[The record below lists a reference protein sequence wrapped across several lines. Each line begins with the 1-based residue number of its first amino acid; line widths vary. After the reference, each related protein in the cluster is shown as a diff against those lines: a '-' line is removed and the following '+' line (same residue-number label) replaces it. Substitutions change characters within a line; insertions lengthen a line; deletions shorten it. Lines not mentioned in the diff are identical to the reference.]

1 MRVKYI
7 CSVLLILVALTITD
21 VFGQAR
27 DTDKTPEAQYSE
39 MVAEFRAEQLQLS
52 KAFRETEDKTEQVKI
67 RKRMTTMGLDYS
79 PRFLKV
85 ATDYPDSKAAV
96 DSLVWIVQMGN
107 RIGSRDTGPAL
118 KLLAENH
125 VKDERL
131 ALLCQG
137 LQRTITADVQTFLQ
151 VVIDRSPHR
160 NARGIACFSLAYQ
173 MQKTADRTPGN
184 QAKAEKLYQQ
194 VVDEYA
200 DVSYLR
206 GNLGDRASGA
216 LFAVKNLGIGKVAP
230 EIEAED
236 IDGVKFKLSD
246 YRGKVVVL
254 DFWGDW

>member
-7 CSVLLILVALTITD
+7 TSVLLIPVALMTTH

-27 DTDKTPEAQYSE
+27 DTDKTPEVQYSE
-39 MVAEFRAEQLQLS
+39 MVAEFRSEQQQLS

-107 RIGSRDTGPAL
+107 RSGSRDTGPAL
-118 KLLAENH
+118 KILAENH

-131 ALLCQG
+131 ASLCRM
-137 LQRTITADVQTFLQ
+137 LQRTITADVQAFLR

-160 NARGIACFSLAYQ
+160 DARGMACFALAYQ
-173 MQKTADRTPGN
+173 MQRTADRTPGN

-206 GNLGDRASGA
+206 GNLGDRAAGA
-216 LFAVKNLGIGKVAP
+216 LYATKYIAIGKVAP
-230 EIEAED
+230 EITAED

>member
-1 MRVKYI
+1 MRVKSI
-7 CSVLLILVALTITD
+7 TSVLLILVALTTTE
-21 VFGQAR
+21 VFGQA
-27 DTDKTPEAQYSE
+27 TETGKTPDTQYSE
-39 MVAEFRAEQLQLS
+39 MVAEFRVEQLQLS
-52 KAFRETEDKTEQVKI
+52 KDFRETKDKAEQLKI

-79 PRFLKV
+79 PRFMKV

-96 DSLVWIVQMGN
+96 DSLVWVVQMGN

-118 KLLAENH
+118 KLLAEH
-125 VKDERL
+125 YAKDERL

-151 VVIDRSPHR
+151 AVIDRSPHR
-160 NARGIACFSLAYQ
+160 DARGIACFSLAYQ
-173 MQKTADRTPGN
+173 MQKSADRAPGN
-184 QAKAEKLYQQ
+184 QAIAEKLYQQ
-194 VVDEYA
+194 VVDKYA

-206 GNLGDRASGA
+206 GNLGDRAAGA
-216 LFAVKNLGIGKVAP
+216 LYATKNIGIGKVAP
-230 EIEAED
+230 EIAAED

>member
-1 MRVKYI
+1 MRIEYI
-7 CSVLLILVALTITD
+7 SSVLVILVTLAIAD
-21 VFGQAR
+21 VSGQAR

-85 ATDYPDSKAAV
+85 ATDYPDSKAAA

-107 RIGSRDTGPAL
+107 RSGSRDTGPAL
-118 KLLAENH
+118 KLLAKDY

-137 LQRTITADVQTFLQ
+137 LQRTISADVQTFFQ
-151 VVIDRSPHR
+151 AVIDRSPHR

-173 MQKTADRTPGN
+173 MQKTADRAPGN
-184 QAKAEKLYQQ
+184 QAIAEKLYQQ

-246 YRGKVVVL
+246 YRGKIVVL

>member
-7 CSVLLILVALTITD
+7 SSVLLILVALTTRD
-21 VFGQAR
+21 VFGQATE
-27 DTDKTPEAQYSE
+27 TDKTPEAQYSE

-52 KAFRETEDKTEQVKI
+52 KSFRETEDKAEQVKI

-96 DSLVWIVQMGN
+96 DSLVWVVQMGN
-107 RIGSRDTGPAL
+107 RIGSRDIGPAL

-131 ALLCQG
+131 ALLCRG
-137 LQRTITADVQTFLQ
+137 LQRMITADVQAFLQ

-160 NARGIACFSLAYQ
+160 DARGIACFSLACQ
-173 MQKTADRTPGN
+173 MQKTAERTPGN
-184 QAKAEKLYQQ
+184 QAIAEKLYQQ
-194 VVDEYA
+194 VVDDYA

-206 GNLGDRASGA
+206 GNLGDRAAGA
-216 LFAVKNLGIGKVAP
+216 LYATKNIGIGKVAP
-230 EIEAED
+230 EIVAED
-236 IDGVKFKLSD
+236 LDGVKFKLSD

>member
-7 CSVLLILVALTITD
+7 SSVLLILVALTTTD
-21 VFGQAR
+21 VFGQATE
-27 DTDKTPEAQYSE
+27 TDKTPEAQYSE

-52 KAFRETEDKTEQVKI
+52 KSFRETEDKAEQVKI

-79 PRFLKV
+79 PRFMKV

-96 DSLVWIVQMGN
+96 DSLVWVVQMGN

-118 KLLAENH
+118 KLLAEH
-125 VKDERL
+125 YVKDERL

-151 VVIDRSPHR
+151 AVIDRSPHR
-160 NARGIACFSLAYQ
+160 DARGIACFALAYQ
-173 MQKTADRTPGN
+173 MQKSADRTPGN
-184 QAKAEKLYQQ
+184 QAIAEKLYQQ
-194 VVDEYA
+194 VVDKYA

-206 GNLGDRASGA
+206 GNLGDRAAGVLYA
-216 LFAVKNLGIGKVAP
+216 TKNIGIGKVAP
-230 EIEAED
+230 EIAAED
-236 IDGVKFKLSD
+236 IDGVEFKLSD

>member
-1 MRVKYI
+1 MRIKYI
-7 CSVLLILVALTITD
+7 SSVMLILVALTTTE
-21 VFGQAR
+21 VFGQAT
-27 DTDKTPEAQYSE
+27 DTDKTPDAQYSE

-52 KAFRETEDKTEQVKI
+52 KAFRETEDKAEQVKI

-79 PRFLKV
+79 PRFMKV

-96 DSLVWIVQMGN
+96 DSLVWVVRMGN
-107 RIGSRDTGPAL
+107 RIGSRDIGPAL

-131 ALLCQG
+131 ALLCRG
-137 LQRTITADVQTFLQ
+137 LQRMITADVQAFLQ

-160 NARGIACFSLAYQ
+160 DARGIACFSLAYQ
-173 MQKTADRTPGN
+173 MQKTAERTPGN

-194 VVDEYA
+194 VVDDYA

-206 GNLGDRASGA
+206 GNLGDRAAGA
-216 LFAVKNLGIGKVAP
+216 LYATKNIGIGKVAP
-230 EIEAED
+230 EIVAED
-236 IDGVKFKLSD
+236 LDGVKFKLSD

>member
-1 MRVKYI
+1 MRIKYI
-7 CSVLLILVALTITD
+7 SSVMLILVALMTTE
-21 VFGQAR
+21 VFGQAT
-27 DTDKTPEAQYSE
+27 DTDKTPDAQYSE

-52 KAFRETEDKTEQVKI
+52 KAFRETKDKAEQLKI

-79 PRFLKV
+79 PRFMKV

-96 DSLVWIVQMGN
+96 DSLVWVVQMGN
-107 RIGSRDTGPAL
+107 RIGSRDIGPAL

-131 ALLCQG
+131 ASLCRV
-137 LQRTITADVQTFLQ
+137 LQRTITADVQAFLQ

-160 NARGIACFSLAYQ
+160 DARGIACFSLAYQ
-173 MQKTADRTPGN
+173 MQKTAERTPGN

-194 VVDEYA
+194 VVDDYA

-206 GNLGDRASGA
+206 GNLGDRAAGA
-216 LFAVKNLGIGKVAP
+216 LYATKNIGIGKVAP
-230 EIEAED
+230 EIVAED
-236 IDGVKFKLSD
+236 LDGVKFKLSD